1 MVEVGANNVF
11 VKAIRPPADAVNSA
25 DRKRRSTGG
34 GIQVETHIA
43 FRYDVNLTDI
53 EDAFQNHSSEEALS
67 T

>member
-11 VKAIRPPADAVNSA
+11 VKAIRPPAETDSA

-53 EDAFQNHSSEEALS
+53 EDAFQNHTSEEALS